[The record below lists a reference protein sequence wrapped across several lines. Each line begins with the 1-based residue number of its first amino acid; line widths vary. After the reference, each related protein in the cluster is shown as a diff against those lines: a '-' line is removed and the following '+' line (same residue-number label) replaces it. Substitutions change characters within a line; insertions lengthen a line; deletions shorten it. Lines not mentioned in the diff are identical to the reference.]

1 MKNLIKV
8 YIIIKGMD
16 WEDLKKRIKELRMKE
31 EDEGEGWEEGEDW
44 EEFDEEWDLDEEGEE
59 EW

>member
-16 WEDLKKRIKELRMKE
+16 WEDLKRRVRELRME
-31 EDEGEGWEEGEDW
+31 PEEGEDW
-44 EEFDEEWDLDEEGEE
+44 EEDFDEEDFEEGEE
-59 EW
+59 EWWEEEEW